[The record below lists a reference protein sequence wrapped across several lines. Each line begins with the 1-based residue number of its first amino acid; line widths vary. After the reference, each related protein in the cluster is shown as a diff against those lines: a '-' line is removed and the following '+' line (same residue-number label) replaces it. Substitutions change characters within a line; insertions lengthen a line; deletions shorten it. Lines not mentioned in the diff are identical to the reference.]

1 MNIVVLQGKRCR
13 AEPEER
19 TLQSGVQLVTN
30 EVTTRDDERKA
41 KTVPVAW
48 FAPGRRAPAVG
59 TGDEVTVVGA
69 VARRFFRTGAATAS
83 RTEVVA
89 SVVLPTRRRVAVR
102 SAVADVLAGLGPLID
117 PD

>member
-1 MNIVVLQGKRCR
+1 MNIVLLQGKLSS
-13 AEPEER
+13 EPEER
-19 TLQSGVQLVTN
+19 MLQSGVRLVTY
-30 EVTTRDDERKA
+30 EVTTRDDEQRA

-48 FAPGRRAPAVG
+48 FDPGRRAPAVG

-89 SVVLPTRRRVAVR
+89 TIVLPTRRRVAVR